1 MTLCAAAIFLAL
13 DASASVSFPA
23 WEQQIEA
30 HAEAFEHPEIRSLI
44 RATGPIYV
52 RAAQF
57 SDTVRAITPWVR
69 LTSDDDAFAYA
80 RVLRGT
86 ERMSPGG
93 TALGAVIRWGVA
105 TLADRPECERHVI
118 DVVTDGEADVVP
130 VEAARDEA
138 AAADVQINA
147 LGIRGEWQL
156 DPREWLQTHVI
167 TPGGFAAAAEDW
179 RSIAIALRR
188 KLIREIAGL

>member
-1 MTLCAAAIFLAL
+1 MICAAALVLAL
-13 DASASVSFPA
+13 DASASVSFPN
-23 WEQQIEA
+23 WDRQVEA

-52 RAAQF
+52 RAVQF
-57 SDTVRAITPWVR
+57 SDTVQAVTPWVR
-69 LTSDDDAFAYA
+69 LDGDDDAYAFA
-80 RVLRGT
+80 RRMRGT

-93 TALGAVIRWGVA
+93 TALGAVLTWGVA
-105 TLADRPECERHVI
+105 TLADRPECDRHVI

-138 AAADVQINA
+138 HALDVQINA
-147 LGIRGEWQL
+147 LGIRAEWQD
-156 DPREWLQTHVI
+156 DPVQWLRTHVI
-167 TPGGFAAAAEDW
+167 TPSGFAVAAEDW

>member
-1 MTLCAAAIFLAL
+1 MICAAALVLAL

-23 WEQQIEA
+23 WEQQVEA

-69 LTSDDDAFAYA
+69 IATDADAYAYA
-80 RVLRGT
+80 RTLRGT
-86 ERMSPGG
+86 ERMQPGG
-93 TALGAVIRWGVA
+93 TALGAVLRWGVA

-118 DVVTDGEADVVP
+118 DVVTDGEADVLP
-130 VEAARDEA
+130 TEAARDEA
-138 AAADVQINA
+138 AAADMQINA
-147 LGIRGEWQL
+147 LGIRTEWQA

-167 TPGGFAAAAEDW
+167 TPGGFAVAAEDW